1 MTPLLNR
8 FVTVRMTNGALLD
21 ARIFP
26 YTTHQDL
33 DLSWWG
39 YFLEAEGQLY
49 GVFGGKDQV
58 PDATRISE
66 AALVNTMKRVLRHHY
81 DPRRQSWQI
90 DGPVPAL
97 DAAPKTPRDHSYH
110 GTFVRDRPHMQKKDA
125 CLHCHQVKDMLNASA
140 VADGSFTQAAFTQP
154 WPLPENVGITL
165 DRDDGLLVRSVR
177 SGSAAARAGIRTGD
191 RLVLAGNRKLFGQA
205 DFRGVLHRAPLGD
218 ARIPVGW
225 THEGAYRSAMLSMR
239 DGWRETQVWW
249 RKSVYDGV
257 IGEWMGFFPNRGP
270 NQGKGKLSIRPY
282 MGYGGDPWRKVGLRP
297 NMEIVAI
304 NGRDDDWNSR
314 QLLTWFKLNH
324 KKGDR
329 VTLRV
334 RGGKEFS
341 LRLPF
346 K

>member
-110 GTFVRDRPHMQKKDA
+110 GTFVRDRPHMQKRMPA
-125 CLHCHQVKDMLNASA
+125 CIA
-140 VADGSFTQAAFTQP
+140 T
-154 WPLPENVGITL
+154 
-165 DRDDGLLVRSVR
+165 R
-177 SGSAAARAGIRTGD
+177 
-191 RLVLAGNRKLFGQA
+191 
-205 DFRGVLHRAPLGD
+205 
-218 ARIPVGW
+218 
-225 THEGAYRSAMLSMR
+225 
-239 DGWRETQVWW
+239 
-249 RKSVYDGV
+249 
-257 IGEWMGFFPNRGP
+257 
-270 NQGKGKLSIRPY
+270 
-282 MGYGGDPWRKVGLRP
+282 
-297 NMEIVAI
+297 
-304 NGRDDDWNSR
+304 
-314 QLLTWFKLNH
+314 
-324 KKGDR
+324 
-329 VTLRV
+329 
-334 RGGKEFS
+334 
-341 LRLPF
+341 
-346 K
+346 